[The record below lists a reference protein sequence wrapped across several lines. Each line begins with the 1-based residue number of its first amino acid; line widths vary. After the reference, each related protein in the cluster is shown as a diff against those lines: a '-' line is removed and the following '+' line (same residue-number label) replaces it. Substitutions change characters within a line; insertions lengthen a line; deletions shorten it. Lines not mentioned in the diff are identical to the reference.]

1 MNIQRHVVNGVN
13 IAEISF
19 PELLITSIDDGVDLV
34 GNLYFQGIEKVIL
47 HQKNITPSF
56 FDLKNGMAGEILQKF
71 STYRIQ
77 LVIVGDFSIYPSN
90 SLKDFI
96 YESNQGRHI
105 HFLGSVAEAVLKL
118 ANK

>member
-1 MNIQRHVVNGVN
+1 MNIETHIVDDLH
-13 IAEISF
+13 IAEIKSS
-19 PELLITSIDDGVDLV
+19 ELLIASIDDGVDLV
-34 GNLYFQGIEKVIL
+34 GNLYFQGINKVIL

-77 LVIVGDFSIYPSN
+77 LVIVGDFSIFASN
-90 SLKDFI
+90 SLNDFI
-96 YESNQGRHI
+96 YESNQGMHI
-105 HFLGSVAEAVLKL
+105 HFLESVPEAVLKL